1 MLELFLKGGP
11 LMYPLLGFSI
21 ISLAII
27 VERGIIIGRAGVAK
41 SKLNDIVDVLQ
52 NNDVSSAIEQY
63 REIRS
68 PISSLGAL
76 VVSISDQ
83 PAAEIEKRVSREG
96 SRELK
101 ALTKHLHLLELIGKI
116 SPMVGLSGTV
126 LGLAG
131 TFQTV
136 AGLQT
141 MADPSMLAGGIWEA
155 LITTVTGLFI
165 AIPAIIFF
173 HLYENRIKSISFE
186 MKTHAETVISILKRS
201 QPQRRSYESDRPSS
215 PVSTSPRSRGS

>member
-21 ISLAII
+21 IALALII
-27 VERGIIIGRAGVAK
+27 ERGVVIGRAGVAK
-41 SKLNDIVDVLQ
+41 SKLNTIVEILQ
-52 NNDVSSAIEQY
+52 DRGISAAIKHYEL
-63 REIRS
+63 IRS
-68 PISSLGAL
+68 PITSLAR
-76 VVSISDQ
+76 
-83 PAAEIEKRVSREG
+83 RVLGMMRMQEPELDNWISREG
-96 SRELK
+96 SREIR
-101 ALTKHLHLLELIGKI
+101 ALTRHLHLLEIIGKI

-136 AGLQT
+136 ASQT
-141 MADPSMLAGGIWEA
+141 MADPSTLAGGIWEA

-165 AIPAIIFF
+165 AIPAIFCF

-186 MKTHAETVISILKRS
+186 MKSHIETIISVVEEKGLS
-201 QPQRRSYESDRPSS
+201 
-215 PVSTSPRSRGS
+215 

>member
-1 MLELFLKGGP
+1 MLELFVKGGP

-21 ISLAII
+21 LSLAII
-27 VERGIIIGRAGVAK
+27 IERGIMLARARVPRT
-41 SKLNDIVDVLQ
+41 KLTEIVQALQQNDIS
-52 NNDVSSAIEQY
+52 NAEAQY
-63 REIRS
+63 QQLRG
-68 PISSLGAL
+68 PVASLGRL
-76 VVSISDQ
+76 VLSLKDV
-83 PAAEIEKRVSREG
+83 PETEIEKRISREG

-101 ALTKHLHLLELIGKI
+101 TLTRHLHLLELIGKI

-173 HLYENRIKSISFE
+173 HLYENRVKSISFE
-186 MKTHAETVISILKRS
+186 MKNHTETVVSVLKGKA
-201 QPQRRSYESDRPSS
+201 E
-215 PVSTSPRSRGS
+215 G

>member
-1 MLELFLKGGP
+1 
-11 LMYPLLGFSI
+11 MYPLLGFSI
-21 ISLAII
+21 LSLAII
-27 VERGIIIGRAGVAK
+27 IERGIMLSRARVPRT
-41 SKLNDIVDVLQ
+41 KLTEIVQALQQNDIS
-52 NNDVSSAIEQY
+52 NAEAQY
-63 REIRS
+63 QQLLG
-68 PISSLGAL
+68 PVASLGRL
-76 VVSISDQ
+76 VLSLKDV
-83 PAAEIEKRVSREG
+83 PETEIEKRISREG

-101 ALTKHLHLLELIGKI
+101 TLTRHLHLLELIGKI

-173 HLYENRIKSISFE
+173 HLYENRVKSISFE
-186 MKTHAETVISILKRS
+186 MKNHTETVVSVLKGKA
-201 QPQRRSYESDRPSS
+201 E
-215 PVSTSPRSRGS
+215 G